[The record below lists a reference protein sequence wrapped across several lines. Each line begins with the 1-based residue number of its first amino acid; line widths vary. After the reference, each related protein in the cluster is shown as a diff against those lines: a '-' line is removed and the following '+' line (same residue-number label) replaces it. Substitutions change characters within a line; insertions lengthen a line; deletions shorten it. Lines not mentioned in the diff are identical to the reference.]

1 MNYSLRSTD
10 EILINGCRQQNR
22 LAQKYLYQKYYGRM
36 VVICKR
42 YTSNEDEAIDVLNR
56 AFLKI
61 FNSIGDYKAT
71 GTLSGWMA
79 RIVFIT
85 AIDYIRSNQ
94 RYNKAMDFNTERDV
108 HIAPEIM
115 DTLVA
120 EDLYKALEH
129 LPDTVRAVFSLYV
142 LDGYKHREIAEILN
156 ISINTSKWHL
166 STAKKNLQQ
175 LLKNYDRSR
184 IAI

>member
-1 MNYSLRSTD
+1 MQYSPKSTD
-10 EILINGCRQQNR
+10 EDLIQGCKDQHR
-22 LAQKYLYQKYYGRM
+22 LAQKYLYQRYYGKM

-56 AFLKI
+56 AFMKV
-61 FNSIGDYKAT
+61 FNSIGDFKAT

-79 RIVFIT
+79 RIVFTT
-85 AIDYIRSNQ
+85 AIDYIRQNN
-94 RYNKAMDFNTERDV
+94 RYNKAMDFNVEKDV
-108 HIAPEIM
+108 QINPAVI
-115 DTLVA
+115 DQLVA
-120 EDLYKALEH
+120 EDLYQALEH
-129 LPDTVRAVFSLYV
+129 LPNTVRAVFSLYV
-142 LDGYKHREIAEILN
+142 LDGYKHREIAELLD

-166 STAKKNLQQ
+166 SAAKKQLQQ

>member
-1 MNYSLRSTD
+1 MHYSPQSTD
-10 EILINGCRQQNR
+10 ADLIHGCRAQDR
-22 LAQKYLYQKYYGRM
+22 LAQKYLYQRYYGKM

-61 FNSIGDYKAT
+61 FTAIGDYKAT

-79 RIVFIT
+79 RIVFNT
-85 AIDYIRSNQ
+85 SIDHIRRNQ
-94 RYNKAMDFNTERDV
+94 RYNKAMDFNTEKDV
-108 HIAPEIM
+108 HIAPEII
-115 DTLVA
+115 DQLVA
-120 EDLYKALEH
+120 EDLYQALYQ

-142 LDGYKHREIAEILN
+142 LDGYKHREIAELLN

>member
-1 MNYSLRSTD
+1 MHYSQQSTD
-10 EILINGCRQQNR
+10 EALIQGCREQNR
-22 LAQKYLYQKYYGRM
+22 LAQKYLYTKYYGRM

-42 YTSNEDEAIDVLNR
+42 YTKNQDEATDVLNR

-61 FNSIGDYKAT
+61 FNAIGDYQAT

-79 RIVFIT
+79 RIVFNT
-85 AIDYIRSNQ
+85 SIDYIRQNK

-108 HIAPEIM
+108 QIAPEII
-115 DTLVA
+115 DQLVA
-120 EDLYKALEH
+120 EDLYQALNH

-142 LDGYKHREIAEILN
+142 LDGYKHREIAELLD